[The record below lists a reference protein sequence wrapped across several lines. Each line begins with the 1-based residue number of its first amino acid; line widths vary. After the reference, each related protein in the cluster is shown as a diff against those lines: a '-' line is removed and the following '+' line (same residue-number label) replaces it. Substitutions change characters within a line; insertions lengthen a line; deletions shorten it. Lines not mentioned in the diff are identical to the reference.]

1 MAANPEFKLPDDP
14 RERGILKQKVL
25 AAAKKG
31 LTIAQIVEELGL
43 RPDPSSPW
51 RSLDIRA
58 LREQDFEFAQQL
70 RDAMHG
76 RPEDTI
82 YVRQRYGVNIKEDSL
97 NRFLVEYA
105 ETKSRAKACHA
116 SGIRPS
122 TLMRLIDPNSDD
134 YHPDF
139 AAAVSEE
146 ELYQLL
152 AVRDDWMT
160 RAAGGDAAAQRF
172 VLDRRDPDFAQK
184 KPEKEPMNVFSLEAL
199 SNAARSLP
207 SLLER
212 VGVEKAAEE
221 GPGVPEEPPNELPE
235 GPAGSSED
243 SN

>member
-1 MAANPEFKLPDDP
+1 MAANPDFKLPEDP
-14 RERGILKQKVL
+14 RERGILKEKIIE
-25 AAAKKG
+25 AAKRG
-31 LTIAQIVEELGL
+31 LTVAQIIEELGL
-43 RPDPSSPW
+43 RPHPGNRWKSP
-51 RSLDIRA
+51 DIHA
-58 LREQDFEFAQQL
+58 LRDQDFEFAQRL

-76 RPEDTI
+76 RPEDAI
-82 YVRQRYGVNIKEDSL
+82 YVRQRYGVNIKEDSM
-97 NRFLVEYA
+97 NRFLTEYA

-139 AAAVSEE
+139 ATAITEE

-184 KPEKEPMNVFSLEAL
+184 KPEKEQTNVFSLEAL

-212 VGVEKAAEE
+212 VGVEKETE
-221 GPGVPEEPPNELPE
+221 KGSGVPEEPSAELPE
-235 GPAGSSED
+235 GSEGSPED
-243 SN
+243 PN